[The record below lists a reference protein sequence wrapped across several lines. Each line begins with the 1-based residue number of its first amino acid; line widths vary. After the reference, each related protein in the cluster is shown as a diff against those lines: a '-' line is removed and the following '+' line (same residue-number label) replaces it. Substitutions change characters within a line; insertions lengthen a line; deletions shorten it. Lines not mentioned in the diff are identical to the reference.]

1 MKNDFL
7 STKLKDVVDK
17 RLQRIANVLL
27 LNASFIDN
35 LGLLNG
41 KMGIAI
47 FFYRYGRYSDNKV
60 FTDYA
65 GELIDEIYEEIST
78 NTPVDFTNGL
88 TGIGWGIGY
97 LTENKFVDADTD
109 EALVDIDNAVYRNM
123 LNSPLVLDN
132 GNDLFGYGL
141 YCNSRLRGHE
151 KDDDNLNTLI
161 KKEHLIY
168 LTDECERLLVH
179 KRYLVFDI
187 LQLSIGTVNSILWFL
202 LEMEKLGIFPSKV
215 RKIMKYLPDYAVPG
229 QEEEKSISDRYILN
243 NLAKVAA
250 ANLSDKDLQNQ
261 YKVISKKING
271 VAFDTLIDEKVLIGT
286 LQSFNLQKMIYQ
298 PYINNNVSTMGL
310 FERAFGVI
318 DNEEEW
324 NKILDGLNKSNL
336 GLTGLAG
343 TGLYLL
349 DEMTSNALTP
359 RPPTTPRPPK
369 GGSTRRPIKGDSTP
383 NPLRETLHPTPQGG
397 LKKGKR

>member
-1 MKNDFL
+1 MNNDFL
-7 STKLKDVVDK
+7 STKLKDKVNK

-78 NTPVDFTNGL
+78 TTTVDFTNGL

-97 LTENKFVDADTD
+97 LTENRFVDTNTD

-123 LNSPLVLDN
+123 LNSPLLLDN

-141 YCNSRLRGHE
+141 YCISRLSGHE
-151 KDDDNLNTLI
+151 HDDDNLTTLI

-168 LTDECERLLVH
+168 LTDECERLLIH
-179 KRYLVFDI
+179 KRYLEFNI
-187 LQLSIGTVNSILWFL
+187 LQLSISTINSILWFL
-202 LEMEKLGIFPSKV
+202 IEMEKLGIFPSKV
-215 RKIMKYLPDYAVPG
+215 RQILKYLPDYAASEQKKDKG
-229 QEEEKSISDRYILN
+229 ISDMYILN
-243 NLAKVAA
+243 YLAKAAA

-261 YKVISKKING
+261 YTTISKKING
-271 VAFDTLIDEKVLIGT
+271 VAFDTLTDEKVLLGT
-286 LQSFNLQKMIYQ
+286 LQSINLQRMIYQ
-298 PYINNNVSTMGL
+298 PYINSSVSAMGQ
-310 FERAFGVI
+310 FERAFGVM

-324 NKILDGLNKSNL
+324 NRILDGLNKSNL

-349 DEMTSNALTP
+349 DELSLRLSREA
-359 RPPTTPRPPK
+359 
-369 GGSTRRPIKGDSTP
+369 
-383 NPLRETLHPTPQGG
+383 NPDQSARTIRQ
-397 LKKGKR
+397 KVKAK